1 MFKLGLPGVI
11 GALIFSMLGMIE
23 AWFVSQYGTETIA
36 AVALVFPLIMLA
48 AMLSA
53 GAVGGAVSGAT
64 ARALGSGDQP
74 LAESV
79 LVSSIVISVLGG
91 LLMTLLVLTLG
102 PALFALASDSSVVV
116 ALAQDY
122 ASIVFPGIGIFWLV
136 NMLSSFLRG
145 TGDMVRPAFVALA
158 MVCSYLLAAVWLMPP
173 AHSEPVVAIRSAALS
188 MVLSYSVAVVVAF
201 WFVLRRSQSIR
212 LRWSSYRSSVL
223 VALLKQGSL
232 AGSQSVMTILYTL
245 VATLLFGR
253 FGVEW
258 LAGYG
263 LAVRLELIMVPLIFG
278 LGGSL
283 IAIVGVHVGAGLR
296 HRAIQIAW
304 KGIVANAVIV
314 GVIGLLFAG
323 WPHWWCETFGRNPEM
338 IGHCEQSLQF
348 IGPTYAFFA
357 MGLGCY
363 FASQGLNTLVPPVVG
378 ALLRL
383 LIVSTGLFWVT
394 GDTSPTLLLSV
405 VAFAVVSYGGYVAL
419 VLRMTSWSKSA

>member
-1 MFKLGLPGVI
+1 MFKLGLPGVV

-23 AWFVSQYGTETIA
+23 AWFVSRYGTEAIA

-64 ARALGSGDQP
+64 ARAVGSNDQQ

-91 LLMTLLVLTLG
+91 LLMTLLVLTFG
-102 PALFALASDSSVVV
+102 PMLFAFASDSDMVV
-116 ALAQDY
+116 ALSQVY

-158 MVCSYLLAAVWLMPP
+158 MVCAYLLAAMWLLPP
-173 AHSEPVVAIRSAALS
+173 TVTDPVVAIRSAAIA
-188 MVLSYSVAVVVAF
+188 MVIAYCAAVVVAF
-201 WFVLRRSQSIR
+201 WFVLRPAQSIR
-212 LRWSSYRSSVL
+212 LRWRSFRSSVL
-223 VALLKQGSL
+223 IALLKQGSL
-232 AGSQSVMTILYTL
+232 AGSQSVMTILYAL
-245 VATLLFGR
+245 VATMLFGR

-263 LAVRLELIMVPLIFG
+263 LAVRLELIMVPMIFG

-304 KGIVANAVIV
+304 KGIIANAVIV
-314 GVIGLLFAG
+314 GAIGLLFAG
-323 WPHWWCETFGRNPEM
+323 LPHLWCETFGRNPEM

-357 MGLGCY
+357 IGLGCY

-383 LIVSTGLFWVT
+383 LIVSSGLYWVNA
-394 GDTSPTLLLSV
+394 DTSPQVLLMV
-405 VAFAVVSYGGYVAL
+405 VAFAVVTYGVYVAL
-419 VLRMTSWSKSA
+419 VLRLTSWSPSS